1 MNAML
6 HEPSASEVTDAP
18 RFTTAPTHDIL
29 YVEDDG
35 ALRRLSADM
44 LLKSGYCVEV
54 AEDGQAGWDA
64 LRLGSYDLLITDI
77 EMPRLTSLELLKRL
91 RSAGQTLPV
100 LVVSG
105 SFDAGDTQRH
115 QWLRVAA
122 TLTKPFTPEQLLETV
137 REVLRAASGVRKRG
151 ELFFPVLAEA
161 FAHLQPAPR
170 WGINE

>member
-1 MNAML
+1 MNAIL
-6 HEPSASEVTDAP
+6 NEPAAATEAEVQRFQTIP
-18 RFTTAPTHDIL
+18 RHDIL
-29 YVEDDG
+29 YVEDDD
-35 ALRRLSADM
+35 ALRDLAASV
-44 LLKSGYCVEV
+44 LLKSGYRVEV
-54 AEDGQAGWDA
+54 TEDGQAGWDA

-77 EMPRLTSLELLKRL
+77 EMPRLTGLELLKRL

-100 LVVSG
+100 VVVSG